1 MEIWKDIEGYSGK
14 YQVSNQGNVRS
25 FSRWSNG
32 KILKGGKCGNPG
44 PYRFVALVG
53 EGRKDIKN
61 CYIHRLVAE
70 AFLENPNNYSE
81 VNHKDGN
88 TLNNAVDNLEWC
100 THYHNMHHALENGLI
115 DRTLQRGK
123 LNSHAKPIIQKA
135 LTGEIVKEW
144 DCAYDAQ
151 REKGYLASS
160 ISSCCTHR
168 KHYKTAYGFIWEYK
182 NGETDD

>member
-88 TLNNAVDNLEWC
+88 TLNNVAENLEWC
-100 THYHNMHHALENGLI
+100 THYYNMHHAFENGLI
-115 DRTLQRGK
+115 DHSLQRGK
-123 LNSHAKPIIQKA
+123 LHPSAKPIVQKT
-135 LTGEIVKEW
+135 LTGEVVREW
-144 DCAYDAQ
+144 DCAQDAE

-160 ISSCCTHR
+160 ICNCCNHR
-168 KHYKTAYGFIWEYK
+168 KSYKTAYGFVWEYK
-182 NGETDD
+182 NG